1 MAVAPFSVGRLPEIL
16 FGDGVLVRAAELAS
30 GFGRRLL
37 LVTGRRSFL
46 ASRHWPILESAL
58 RARGL
63 SWDLLTVATEPS
75 PDLVDGA
82 VARLRGHEIHS
93 VLAVGGGSAM
103 DAAKAVAALLP
114 TGGKVLDHLEEVGRG
129 VPYEGPTLPVV
140 AVPTT
145 AGTGSE
151 ATRNAVLSVRGERG
165 FKRSFR
171 HDRLVPRHAVVDPTL
186 LETCP
191 QKIIA
196 ADGMDAVTQLV
207 EAYASPLAS
216 PFTDALCESGLAA
229 ARDGLLP
236 WYEDRGEVPAARAR
250 MAYAA
255 LCSGIAL
262 AHAGLGAVHGLAAP
276 LGAFFEAPHG
286 ALCATLLAVTVEAN
300 VAALRARQRSSPA
313 LGRYARAYRI
323 LSGSEGEEAGR
334 HDAPERLA
342 VLLSSWTERLGI
354 PRLGSFGVT
363 AADVAKVV
371 ASSRAGS
378 MRTNPIVLSDEEL
391 SEILRRRL

>member
-1 MAVAPFSVGRLPEIL
+1 MAIARFSVGRLPEVL
-16 FGDGVLVRAAELAS
+16 FGEGVLARAAELAS

-37 LVTGRRSFL
+37 LVTGRRSL
-46 ASRHWPILESAL
+46 RASRHWPVLESAL

-63 SWDLLTVATEPS
+63 SWELLAVETEPS
-75 PDLVDGA
+75 PELVDGA

-129 VPYEGPTLPVV
+129 VPYEGPALPVV
-140 AVPTT
+140 AAPTT

-165 FKRSFR
+165 FKRSLR
-171 HDRLVPRHAVVDPTL
+171 HDSLVPRHAVVDPLL

-191 QKIIA
+191 KEIVA
-196 ADGMDAVTQLV
+196 ADGMDAVTQLL
-207 EAYASPLAS
+207 EAYASPRAS

-229 ARDGLLP
+229 AREGLLA
-236 WYEDRGEVPAARAR
+236 WFEERGDVRAARSR

-255 LCSGIAL
+255 LLSGIAL

-276 LGAFFEAPHG
+276 LGAFFPAPHG
-286 ALCATLLAVTVEAN
+286 AVCGTLLAAAIATN
-300 VAALRARQRSSPA
+300 VAALRAREPSSPA
-313 LGRYARAYRI
+313 LARYARACAI
-323 LSGSEGEEAGR
+323 LSGAEGEAAR
-334 HDAPERLA
+334 QDAPERLA
-342 VLLSSWTERLGI
+342 ALLSSWTERLGI
-354 PRLGSFGVT
+354 PRLGSFGVA
-363 AADVAKVV
+363 AADVEKVV

>member
-1 MAVAPFSVGRLPEIL
+1 MAIAAFSVGRLPEIL
-16 FGDGVLVRAAELAS
+16 FGEGTLARAAELARR
-30 GFGRRLL
+30 FGRRLL
-37 LVTGRRSFL
+37 LVTGRRSFR
-46 ASRHWPILESAL
+46 ASRQWPVLESAL

-63 SWDLLTVATEPS
+63 SWDLLQVETEPS

-82 VARLRGHEIHS
+82 VARLRGREIHA

-129 VPYEGPTLPVV
+129 VPYEGPALPVI

-151 ATRNAVLSVRGERG
+151 ATRNAVLSVRGKAG

-171 HDRLVPRHAVVDPTL
+171 HDALVPRHAVVDPTL

-191 QKIIA
+191 KEIVA
-196 ADGMDAVTQLV
+196 ADGMDALTQLV
-207 EAYASPLAS
+207 EAYASPRAN

-229 ARDGLLP
+229 AREGLLP
-236 WYEDRGEVPAARAR
+236 WYEERGDVPAARAR
-250 MAYAA
+250 MAFAA
-255 LCSGIAL
+255 LLSGVAL

-276 LGAFFEAPHG
+276 MGAFFEAPHG
-286 ALCATLLAVTVEAN
+286 AVCGTLLAATIEAN
-300 VAALRARQRSSPA
+300 VAALRAREPSSPA
-313 LGRYARAYRI
+313 LARYARAYGI
-323 LSGSEGEEAGR
+323 LSGSEGEAAR
-334 HDAPERLA
+334 QDAPERLA
-342 VLLSSWTERLGI
+342 ALLSSWTERLAV
-354 PRLGSFGVT
+354 PRLGRFGVS
-363 AADVAKVV
+363 ADDVAKVV
-371 ASSRAGS
+371 GSSRAGS

-391 SEILRRRL
+391 SEVLRRRL